1 MNNVLNNNIIIFYI
15 CQFCYKSKS
24 QNVKKKFL
32 KIIKIEDQK
41 EIINVD
47 NDGENFNQEINMQ
60 DDEYDD
66 NIDLYEVDQER

>member
-1 MNNVLNNNIIIFYI
+1 M
-15 CQFCYKSKS
+15 
-24 QNVKKKFL
+24 KKFL
-32 KIIKIEDQK
+32 KIIKIKEQK

-66 NIDLYEVDQER
+66 NIDLYGVD

>member
-1 MNNVLNNNIIIFYI
+1 M
-15 CQFCYKSKS
+15 
-24 QNVKKKFL
+24 KKFL
-32 KIIKIEDQK
+32 KIIKIKEQK

-66 NIDLYEVDQER
+66 NIDLYEVD